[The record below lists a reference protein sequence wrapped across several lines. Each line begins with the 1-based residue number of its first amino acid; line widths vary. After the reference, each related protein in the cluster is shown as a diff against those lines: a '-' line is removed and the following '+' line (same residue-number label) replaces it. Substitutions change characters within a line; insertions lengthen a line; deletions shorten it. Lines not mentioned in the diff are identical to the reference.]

1 MPDDVRNTI
10 THILQSIEIER
21 FSLSIFRQK
30 IIREIIPRLNLEQY
44 DIYQL

>member
-1 MPDDVRNTI
+1 MPDDVRNTR
-10 THILQSIEIER
+10 THILQAIEIER
-21 FSLSIFRQK
+21 FSLSIFRQN